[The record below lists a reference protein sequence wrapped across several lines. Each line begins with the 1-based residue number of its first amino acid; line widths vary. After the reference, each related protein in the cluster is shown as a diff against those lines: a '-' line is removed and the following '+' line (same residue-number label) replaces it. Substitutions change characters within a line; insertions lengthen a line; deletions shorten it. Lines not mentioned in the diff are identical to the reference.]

1 MARLLLVLIVNGSE
15 FRARSAN
22 IEQLSEKQEKSLD
35 ETYMRMLQTVKL
47 RVSWKDNVTNSDL
60 GELHY
65 L

>member
-35 ETYMRMLQTVKL
+35 ETCMRMLQTVKL
-47 RVSWKDNVTNSDL
+47 RVSWKDNVTNSDQGDL
-60 GELHY
+60 GP
-65 L
+65 

>member
-60 GELHY
+60 RDLGP
-65 L
+65 

>member
-1 MARLLLVLIVNGSE
+1 MARLLLVLVVNG
-15 FRARSAN
+15 RARSAN

>member
-1 MARLLLVLIVNGSE
+1 MARLLLVLVVNG
-15 FRARSAN
+15 RARSAN

-47 RVSWKDNVTNSDL
+47 RVSWKDHVTNSDL

>member
-47 RVSWKDNVTNSDL
+47 RVSWKDNVTNSDQGDL
-60 GELHY
+60 GP
-65 L
+65 

>member
-35 ETYMRMLQTVKL
+35 EPCMRMLQTVKL
-47 RVSWKDNVTNSDL
+47 RVSWKDNVTNSDQGDL
-60 GELHY
+60 GP
-65 L
+65 